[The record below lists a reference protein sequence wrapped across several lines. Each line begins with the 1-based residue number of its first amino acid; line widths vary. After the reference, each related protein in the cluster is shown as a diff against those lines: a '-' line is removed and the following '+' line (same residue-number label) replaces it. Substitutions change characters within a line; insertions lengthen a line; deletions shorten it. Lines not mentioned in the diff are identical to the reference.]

1 MPLLFISFMQS
12 IFAQY
17 LQQIKK
23 IMKTTAKL
31 LMSTILLAG
40 LATGAKAQSTA
51 LASTTATLITPI
63 SISKDVDMNFG
74 QIASSAAQGTVV
86 LNYLDQG
93 TISGGL
99 TSPDGGATAKTAAF
113 TVTGEAT
120 SAFSITIPTSILLTN
135 SVGGNTLVVS
145 DFIAD
150 AGAASALVAGTK
162 VIKVGATLTVPANTV
177 AGTYTNTGDVTN
189 GLFVTVNYN

>member
-1 MPLLFISFMQS
+1 MGIYRPFRVFFPRMTGYLS
-12 IFAQY
+12 IHCCYNYYATVVYLYLPQY

-99 TSPDGGATAKTAAF
+99 TSPDGGATAKT
-113 TVTGEAT
+113 
-120 SAFSITIPTSILLTN
+120 
-135 SVGGNTLVVS
+135 
-145 DFIAD
+145 
-150 AGAASALVAGTK
+150 
-162 VIKVGATLTVPANTV
+162 VPFRLQFQRRF
-177 AGTYTNTGDVTN
+177 Y
-189 GLFVTVNYN
+189 

>member
-1 MPLLFISFMQS
+1 LP
-12 IFAQY
+12 QY

-23 IMKTTAKL
+23 IMKTTTKL

-99 TSPDGGATAKTAAF
+99 TSPDNGATAKTAAF

-135 SVGGNTLVVS
+135 TVGGNTLVVS

-162 VIKVGATLTVPANTV
+162 VIKVGATLTVPPNTV

-189 GLFVTVNYN
+189 GLYVTVNYN